1 MLDTQTA
8 KAALTDRAN
17 SNTIT
22 PAQVE
27 AMLQNVKGTTLA
39 SIVQVTDVASVAA
52 AHKANKVQK
61 VTKASIQLF
70 NNVADYNN
78 VYAAAVKR
86 TASQIAD
93 NSAAA
98 VAGFEQQDNY
108 FAHTAT
114 FSLVQNKKDASKH
127 YLFAIYNN
135 ADSLYFI
142 NNTLATKQEVAA
154 LLQPAAA
161 RKLLEDTS
169 IVHNKTHDI
178 MHTVQVRTIAL
189 DSIVQLKAM
198 KQVLAV

>member
-17 SNTIT
+17 SRTIT

-27 AMLQNVKGTTLA
+27 ALLQSVKGTTLA
-39 SIVQVTDVASVAA
+39 SIIQVTDVASIAA

-61 VTKASIQLF
+61 VTQAGIQLF

-78 VYAAAVKR
+78 VYAQAVKR
-86 TASQIAD
+86 SAAKIAD
-93 NSAAA
+93 NDQAA
-98 VAGFEQQDNY
+98 VAGYTAQDNY
-108 FAHTAT
+108 FAHTST
-114 FSLVQNKKDASKH
+114 FSLVQHKTDASKF
-127 YLFAIYNN
+127 YLFAIYNT

-161 RKLLEDTS
+161 KKLLEDNS
-169 IVHNKTHDI
+169 VVHNKTHDI
-178 MHTVQVRTIAL
+178 LHTVQVRTIAL
-189 DSIVQLKAM
+189 ASIVSLKAM
-198 KQVLAV
+198 KQQLTV

>member
-17 SNTIT
+17 NKFIT
-22 PAQVE
+22 AADVE
-27 AMLQNVKGTTLA
+27 HVLANVKGTTLA
-39 SIVQVTDVASVAA
+39 SIVQVTNVASVAA

-61 VTKASIQLF
+61 VTQASIQLF

-86 TASQIAD
+86 TAAKIAD
-93 NSAAA
+93 NDAAA
-98 VAGFEQQDNY
+98 VAGFETQENY
-108 FAHTAT
+108 FTHTAT
-114 FSLVQNKKDASKH
+114 FSLVQNKKDATKY

-135 ADSLYFI
+135 ADSIYFI
-142 NNTLATKQEVAA
+142 NNSVATKQEVAA

-161 RKLLEDTS
+161 KKLLEDNTV
-169 IVHNKTHDI
+169 VHNKTHDI